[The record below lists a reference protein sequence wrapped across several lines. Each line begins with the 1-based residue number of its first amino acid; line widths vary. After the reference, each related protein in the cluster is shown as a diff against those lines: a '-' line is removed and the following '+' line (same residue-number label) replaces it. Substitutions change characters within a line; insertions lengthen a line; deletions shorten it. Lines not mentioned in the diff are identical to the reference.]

1 MDFNTSFGSKCLG
14 GIIGVCNGEG
24 GMTQVVS
31 MCHGDDG

>member
-14 GIIGVCNGEG
+14 GIMEVCNEEG

-31 MCHGDDG
+31 MRHSDDG